1 MSATVENLAIPQT
14 CGFEKAADAV
24 AADQGD
30 FFAGLI
36 AAPEHQAAIG
46 VIVMGLGIADM
57 QAVRRFAKQGLAA
70 MQIRLIKDSA
80 HHNDLERRLAT
91 YDATGVARCRR
102 AMDFLAAKHKVSKFI
117 VMGNC
122 TLANICFNTALAE
135 PRVVG
140 VILTNPYV
148 DPSFMNSVFLKF
160 QQHFF
165 RMESWRR
172 LLTGRMKM
180 PSATAFVST
189 GRKLS
194 ESEALPS
201 TGYFSKDAALPADFD
216 VRLQRLLMERGVRA
230 LIVFSKGEPS
240 LYYFRRFYV
249 KVLKS
254 LSKTGLLSFKIAA
267 TTSHDFSARDDA
279 ALGLNEIVS
288 EWTQNAWTK

>member
-1 MSATVENLAIPQT
+1 MSATAGSLTVPQT
-14 CGFEKAADAV
+14 SGLEKAADTAT
-24 AADQGD
+24 ADPGD
-30 FFAGLI
+30 FFAGLV
-36 AAPEHQAAIG
+36 AAPESQATIG

-70 MQIRLIKDSA
+70 MQIRLIKGSA

-122 TLANICFNTALAE
+122 TLANICFNTALVE
-135 PRVVG
+135 SRVIG

-148 DPSFMNSVFLKF
+148 DPSFTNSVFLKL

-172 LLTGRMKM
+172 LITGRMKM
-180 PSATAFVST
+180 PSAAAFVST

-194 ESEALPS
+194 ESETLPS
-201 TGYFSKDAALPADFD
+201 TGYFNKDAALPADFD
-216 VRLQRLLMERGVRA
+216 ARLQHLLMERGVRA

-240 LYYFRRFYV
+240 LYYFRRFYG
-249 KVLKS
+249 KALKS
-254 LSKTGLLSFKIAA
+254 LTKTGLLSFKVAG
-267 TTSHDFSARDDA
+267 TTLHDFSAHDDA

-288 EWTQNAWTK
+288 EWTRNVWTK